1 MQKWMQIQLTCVSY
15 EKMFLARSIPLF
27 FNLPEIYHNLLDLHN
42 ASVTVA
48 KKSLSIIK
56 QDNKKVG
63 TNKLQKT

>member
-56 QDNKKVG
+56 QDNKKVR

>member
-1 MQKWMQIQLTCVSY
+1 MQIQLTCVSY

-48 KKSLSIIK
+48 KNFLSIIK

>member
-1 MQKWMQIQLTCVSY
+1 MQIQLTCVSY

-27 FNLPEIYHNLLDLHN
+27 FNLPEIYHKLLDLHN

-48 KKSLSIIK
+48 KNFLSIIK

>member
-1 MQKWMQIQLTCVSY
+1 MQIQVPCVSY
-15 EKMFLARSIPLF
+15 QKMFLARSIPLF

-48 KKSLSIIK
+48 KNFLSIIK

>member
-1 MQKWMQIQLTCVSY
+1 MQKWMEIQLTCISY

-48 KKSLSIIK
+48 KIFLSIIK

>member
-1 MQKWMQIQLTCVSY
+1 MQIQLTCVSY

-56 QDNKKVG
+56 QDNKKVR